1 LEKFNQTQT
10 QLIGINEIKKDRDER
25 IDNLRTEL
33 DSTSKN
39 YDELSKANAGLAV

>member
-1 LEKFNQTQT
+1 LEKYNQTKSE
-10 QLIGINEIKKDRDER
+10 LIGTNEIKKDRDER
-25 IDNLRTEL
+25 IDSLRTEL